1 MKESQQNVK
10 GSSGMT
16 GWYRI
21 IKKKQ
26 YIAFLLLLL
35 LLVNGVM
42 KASELLYPS
51 NDIFRNWQAFYAQE
65 KNSIDLLIVGSSHA
79 YSSFDVAMLDE
90 ISGEKTYILA
100 SNSQTVI
107 QAYYNVR
114 EALNYQKPKTILL
127 EAYSLDNNSNWQN
140 GAFGAINY
148 DKDWRKESNIDGM
161 RLGLVKLEAIAEQ
174 YTVKNWPYAFLRIAR
189 SHHNWKDI
197 PQMIDNLNFMIH
209 QKNTFSTF
217 RPSQTAMGE
226 EVMRQYADMAKDD
239 AEFSVSGENVRH
251 FHKLAALC
259 RENGIRLVVVM
270 APMYDGYIQKINY
283 ASRYE
288 TIRQLAEGENVEYID
303 CNMAYGEIGLEAQDF
318 ENAFTSYIHVN
329 ARGAAK
335 VTEYVAE
342 RIIK

>member
-1 MKESQQNVK
+1 MA
-10 GSSGMT
+10 
-16 GWYRI
+16 GWRKI
-21 IKKKQ
+21 IEKKR
-26 YIAFLLLLL
+26 YIAFLLFLLL
-35 LLVNGVM
+35 FVTGVM
-42 KASELLYPS
+42 NASELLYPS
-51 NDIFRNWQAFYAQE
+51 NDIFRNWQSFYAQE

-140 GAFGAINY
+140 GVFGAVNY

-189 SHHNWKDI
+189 SHQNWKDPAQI
-197 PQMIDNLNFMIH
+197 LDNWDFMTRD
-209 QKNTFSTF
+209 KNTFSTF
-217 RPSQTAMGE
+217 RPSQTVMGE
-226 EVMRQYADMAKDD
+226 EVMRQYADLEQDD
-239 AEFSVSGENVRH
+239 DEFSVSGENVRH

-259 RENGIRLVVVM
+259 RENGIRLVLVM
-270 APMYDGYIQKINY
+270 APMYDGFIQKINY
-283 ASRYE
+283 ASWYE
-288 TIRQLAEGENVEYID
+288 TISRLAESENVEYID
-303 CNMAYGEIGLEAQDF
+303 CNLAYNEIGLGAQDF

-329 ARGAAK
+329 AQGAAK